1 MLNIFMNEADLPKKK
16 TCIHINT
23 SVWTVEGN
31 RSIWQHGT
39 NLQTTHIYVY
49 ELGFKPRTILL

>member
-1 MLNIFMNEADLPKKK
+1 MNEADLPKKK